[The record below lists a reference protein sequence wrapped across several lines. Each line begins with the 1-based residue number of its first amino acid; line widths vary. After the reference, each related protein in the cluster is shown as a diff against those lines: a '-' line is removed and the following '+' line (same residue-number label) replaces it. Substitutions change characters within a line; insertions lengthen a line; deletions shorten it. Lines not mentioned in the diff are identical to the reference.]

1 MSTIQLT
8 RRSWSRSR
16 CGDDGSDLQFENQAV
31 DEIRPS
37 HTDAQ
42 LFETLATFWMEKM
55 IVGINYGSIV

>member
-42 LFETLATFWMEKM
+42 LFETLSGHVLDGEK
-55 IVGINYGSIV
+55 